1 MDDRMEFQRDTTR
14 NYDDTT
20 SKWQRRA
27 ASAMSFESGES
38 GNSYTPQDQHLQYF
52 PEKETR
58 SYRQFVPASWHETL
72 SYYRGY
78 VTAASKTQI
87 YSPQYY
93 PFNIFFWQNLMNLLF
108 KSLPLTYVYMFLAS
122 YSANHHFFLPKM
134 IPIAYGVIIIFIIT
148 AFLEIMLFMDFII
161 FLFHYTIRG
170 FVDKNPWHRCDNK
183 EPINMGSYNIYGL
196 DVRLYGVCVTLKEYQ
211 ELQEVFEIYYPF
223 PAPTFYFIQTQYAL
237 LSHSNSDRISQS
249 FIYFVILWIFI
260 NLFYCQLF
268 SKMLWKIHHIFH
280 WITNIIFIIV
290 LSHLMLRDLFVKLED
305 DNSSQEGDPT
315 TKLKSDLMWHNDLNM
330 IALSMATPP
339 IVHILT
345 SRTNKEINANRDS
358 SILLISNGIYSIL
371 KGLLSHKVKKYSQSI
386 LKETIDMEILHE
398 EFFKIWTVYFSTFF
412 LGDLFSITFFGIHFI
427 VETLNVVITSQC
439 LIEAIVCE
447 WRVAKRLFVS
457 FIFFI
462 LGIVVF
468 YLSTHESRIGFYMY
482 TQHVV
487 TLLEIFVIFFMY
499 PLGRLIDDITFYT
512 GVIPTQMR
520 LYNLKGVPL
529 YFAWK
534 LYILLKFNTN
544 WMKYIENDDN
554 VYPDHL
560 DYYFDVSIGIF
571 LFIGVLYAAVKNLY
585 FYKKTWRSLLVP
597 ESNWGPEYSIR
608 QLRKQYDSREYIG
621 SQAPRP
627 LSRYMIYKAEAKKY
641 SLNIKYP
648 SVTSDASSEVRY
660 ENEKKNV

>member
-1 MDDRMEFQRDTTR
+1 
-14 NYDDTT
+14 
-20 SKWQRRA
+20 
-27 ASAMSFESGES
+27 MSFESGES

-58 SYRQFVPASWHETL
+58 SYRRFVPASWHETL

-134 IPIAYGVIIIFIIT
+134 IPIAY
-148 AFLEIMLFMDFII
+148 
-161 FLFHYTIRG
+161 
-170 FVDKNPWHRCDNK
+170 
-183 EPINMGSYNIYGL
+183 
-196 DVRLYGVCVTLKEYQ
+196 
-211 ELQEVFEIYYPF
+211 
-223 PAPTFYFIQTQYAL
+223 
-237 LSHSNSDRISQS
+237 
-249 FIYFVILWIFI
+249 
-260 NLFYCQLF
+260 
-268 SKMLWKIHHIFH
+268 
-280 WITNIIFIIV
+280 V

-305 DNSSQEGDPT
+305 DNSSQEVDPT

-386 LKETIDMEILHE
+386 LKETIDMEIQ
-398 EFFKIWTVYFSTFF
+398 FFKIWTVYFSTFF

-447 WRVAKRLFVS
+447 WRV
-457 FIFFI
+457 
-462 LGIVVF
+462 
-468 YLSTHESRIGFYMY
+468 SRIGFYVY

-499 PLGRLIDDITFYT
+499 PLGRLINDITFYT

-571 LFIGVLYAAVKNLY
+571 LFIGILYAAVKNLY